1 MIISLIRRKKI
12 KKEIRA
18 LSAMAKYFLVIIV
31 VLLGAG
37 CHSSSTSSEDDSNQE
52 VRTPVTVTTVSHS
65 SMNDSIELNAT
76 STFLQQ
82 NVVKSNLN
90 GYITESNIKFGDYVQ
105 KGKRLFVLKTKEA
118 AAIGNAVN
126 RLDSSFK
133 FSGVNVI
140 NADVPGYVM
149 QVDHQKGDYVQ
160 DGEQLA
166 VISDTRSFVFVMNVP
181 YEDKPYVSIGKQ
193 VQLLLPGNEVLNGVI
208 SSSLPMIDSA
218 SQTQQYSISVN
229 PRHSI
234 PQDLIAQVRILKNA
248 VQDAQTL
255 PSEAVLTDETQ
266 TKFWVMQLINDTTA
280 VKVPVT
286 KGIEKEDKVQ
296 ILKPQFD
303 PDTKIL
309 SGGNYGLGDTALV
322 IVQTPQN
329 APPDSSTQ
337 NQQ

>member
-1 MIISLIRRKKI
+1 MIRYLFSRMKI
-12 KKEIRA
+12 KHEGPRGCVPANYFFA
-18 LSAMAKYFLVIIV
+18 LIV

-52 VRTPVTVTTVSHS
+52 VKTPVTVTTVSHS

-90 GYITESNIKFGDYVQ
+90 GYIMESNIKFGDYVQ

-140 NADVPGYVM
+140 NADAPGYVM

-166 VISDTRSFVFVMNVP
+166 VVSDTRSFVFVMNVP

-193 VQLLLPGNEVLNGVI
+193 VQLLLPDNEVLNGVI

-229 PRHSI
+229 PRHAI
-234 PQDLIAQVRILKNA
+234 PKDLIARVKILKNA

-266 TKFWVMQLINDTTA
+266 TKYWVMQLINDSTA

-286 KGIEKEDKVQ
+286 KGIEKDDRVQ

-303 PDTKIL
+303 ADTKIL
-309 SGGNYGLGDTALV
+309 SGGNYGLGDTAIV
-322 IVQTPQN
+322 IVQSPQH
-329 APPDSSTQ
+329 APGDSSTQ
-337 NQQ
+337 RKQ

>member
-1 MIISLIRRKKI
+1 MIRYLFSRMKI
-12 KKEIRA
+12 KHEGPRGYVPANYFFA
-18 LSAMAKYFLVIIV
+18 LIV
-31 VLLGAG
+31 VLLVAG
-37 CHSSSTSSEDDSNQE
+37 CHSSSTSSESDSSEE
-52 VRTPVTVTTVSHS
+52 VKTPVTVTTVSHTS
-65 SMNDSIELNAT
+65 IDDSIELNAT
-76 STFLQQ
+76 SAFLQQ

-90 GYITESNIKFGDYVQ
+90 GYIIQSNVKFGDYVHRGQ
-105 KGKRLFVLKTKEA
+105 ALFVLKTKEA

-140 NADVPGYVM
+140 KADAPGYVM
-149 QVDHQKGDYVQ
+149 QVDHQDGDYVQ

-181 YEDKPYVSIGKQ
+181 YEDKPFVSIGKH
-193 VQLLLPGNEVLNGVI
+193 VRLVLPDNEKLDGVI

-218 SQTQQYSISVN
+218 SQTQQYSIRINTSK
-229 PRHSI
+229 SI
-234 PQDLIAQVRILKNA
+234 PRDLIARVKILRNA

-266 TKFWVMQLINDTTA
+266 TKFWVMQLINDSTA

-303 PDTKIL
+303 PETKIL
-309 SGGNYGLGDTALV
+309 SGGNYGLGDTAIV
-322 IVQTPQN
+322 IVQKPQK
-329 APPDSSTQ
+329 APTDSSTEVKQ
-337 NQQ
+337 